1 MKENQLN
8 LQEGNIKAKRMKL
21 QEMEESV
28 ECQQQNQDEKKK
40 QLEEKKQELD
50 EREANVERQ
59 KENLRR
65 LHFEVNEKN
74 AIMEIVL
81 KMSNKTE
88 KLSINLNSD
97 SPTKLTTSQSSPSNQ
112 ILMQERVRELEV
124 REENLRRMQENLD
137 QREIQLEEKRMILEI
152 AIRINDFR

>member
-1 MKENQLN
+1 MPKTDFW
-8 LQEGNIKAKRMKL
+8 GCHPSIFYYHCDR
-21 QEMEESV
+21 EE
-28 ECQQQNQDEKKK
+28 
-40 QLEEKKQELD
+40 
-50 EREANVERQ
+50 NVERQ

-97 SPTKLTTSQSSPSNQ
+97 SPAKLTTDRCSPSNQ

>member
-1 MKENQLN
+1 M
-8 LQEGNIKAKRMKL
+8 
-21 QEMEESV
+21 
-28 ECQQQNQDEKKK
+28 
-40 QLEEKKQELD
+40 
-50 EREANVERQ
+50 
-59 KENLRR
+59 
-65 LHFEVNEKN
+65 NEKN

-97 SPTKLTTSQSSPSNQ
+97 SPAKLTTDRCSPSNQ

>member
-1 MKENQLN
+1 M
-8 LQEGNIKAKRMKL
+8 
-21 QEMEESV
+21 
-28 ECQQQNQDEKKK
+28 
-40 QLEEKKQELD
+40 
-50 EREANVERQ
+50 
-59 KENLRR
+59 
-65 LHFEVNEKN
+65 
-74 AIMEIVL
+74 

-97 SPTKLTTSQSSPSNQ
+97 SPAKLTTDRCSPSNQ
-112 ILMQERVRELEV
+112 ILMQERVRELEE